1 MSGRA
6 TYGVVWSSAAE
17 KGLRKIPPMDQTRI
31 RAAVDALSD
40 NPRPYGVDKVVVTG
54 EYRIRV
60 GDYRVRYSVDDG
72 AKTVTVNW
80 AGQRKDAYN
89 W

>member
-1 MSGRA
+1 M
-6 TYGVVWSSAAE
+6 TWSSAA
-17 KGLRKIPPMDQTRI
+17 KRGLKKIPVADQARI
-31 RAAVDALSD
+31 REAVQTLSST
-40 NPRPYGVDKVVVTG
+40 PRPFGVDKVVVTG

-60 GDYRVRYSVDDG
+60 GDYRVRYSVDDR

-80 AGQRKDAYN
+80 AGQRKDAYT

>member
-1 MSGRA
+1 M
-6 TYGVVWSSAAE
+6 
-17 KGLRKIPPMDQTRI
+17 KKIPAADQARI
-31 RAAVDALSD
+31 RSAVDALGA

-60 GDYRVRYSVDDG
+60 GDYRVRYGVDDG

-80 AGQRKDAYN
+80 AGPRKDAYN